1 MREIHSDSEEPGLVE
16 GVIREGCRGLCLLL
30 KPTKKKKAR
39 PRDKKRGTRTAVT
52 HEGGSKALL
61 GGHTE
66 GGGGEGVAWGL
77 LRAERN
83 NNL

>member
-1 MREIHSDSEEPGLVE
+1 MLVVETDEKEES
-16 GVIREGCRGLCLLL
+16 
-30 KPTKKKKAR
+30 KATR
-39 PRDKKRGTRTAVT
+39 QKRGTKSAVS

-77 LRAERN
+77 RRAERN